1 MSKKRES
8 EIVKTLSLR
17 DFEKLTAEI
26 NNFRDGVDLEFDD
39 DSLEIEIYDD
49 GHVVLNGRFSMSDS
63 RRLDI

>member
-49 GHVVLNGRFSMSDS
+49 GHVVLNGRFSMSDT

>member
-17 DFEKLTAEI
+17 EFEKLTAEI

>member
-49 GHVVLNGRFSMSDS
+49 GHVVLNGRFSVRDS